1 MRKLVYAINISIDGC
16 CDHTKMVPDEDLFDY
31 YIQLIR
37 GAGLFVYGRKTYQL
51 MVPYWPDVAKDPSSS
66 KADMEFGQA
75 FASKNI
81 VVFSRTLN
89 SSDDG
94 KTRITR
100 GDLRSEILRL
110 KQEPGE
116 DILAG
121 GVDIPSQLIQLDLV
135 DELRIV
141 VAPVVVGKGRRLFED
156 MILPASQRLKLVES
170 KVFESGCVALRYS
183 KQ

>member
-1 MRKLVYAINISIDGC
+1 MRKLVYAINVSIDGC

-31 YIQLIR
+31 YIQLLR
-37 GAGLFVYGRKTYQL
+37 GFGLFVYGRKTYQL
-51 MVPYWPDVAKDPSSS
+51 MVPYWPDVAKDPASS
-66 KADMEFGQA
+66 KSDMEFGQV

-89 SSDDG
+89 SNDDG

-100 GDLRSEILRL
+100 GDLREEILRL

>member
-141 VAPVVVGKGRRLFED
+141 VVPVVAGKGRRLFED

>member
-1 MRKLVYAINISIDGC
+1 
-16 CDHTKMVPDEDLFDY
+16 
-31 YIQLIR
+31 
-37 GAGLFVYGRKTYQL
+37 
-51 MVPYWPDVAKDPSSS
+51 
-66 KADMEFGQA
+66 
-75 FASKNI
+75 
-81 VVFSRTLN
+81 
-89 SSDDG
+89 
-94 KTRITR
+94 
-100 GDLRSEILRL
+100 L

-141 VAPVVVGKGRRLFED
+141 VVPVVVGKGRRLFED